1 MPLAVK
7 EAVSVP
13 LRGLVMWK
21 PSGKIRWYVVQAF
34 VSVPLRGLVM
44 WKHQLLWLRLP
55 EAEDSMVRGTGFC
68 FSPLAG
74 ISYVETPPSET

>member
-1 MPLAVK
+1 MA
-7 EAVSVP
+7 AIQVSVP

-21 PSGKIRWYVVQAF
+21 LNKVQYHDYQSS

-44 WKHQLLWLRLP
+44 WKHHGVRPLILVRL
-55 EAEDSMVRGTGFC
+55 S

-74 ISYVETPPSET
+74 ISYVETLRH